1 MTSRCDTQILG
12 HSLLGKD
19 EPISRAQPIKAKR
32 RGLRAGK
39 RRDFPHPSPVNKSL
53 GSTFYFYQYNP
64 FKRPEPVGSRA
75 ERTFHE
81 NQSY

>member
-12 HSLLGKD
+12 HDWLDKD
-19 EPISRAQPIKAKR
+19 EPISRAQPIEAKR
-32 RGLRAGK
+32 RGLRVGK
-39 RRDFPHPSPVNKSL
+39 RRAFPHPSFVSKSP
-53 GSTFYFYQYNP
+53 GSLFHFYQSNP
-64 FKRPEPVGSRA
+64 FNRPEPVGSRA